1 MQYKDIGHYIKEKR
15 ISMNKTLNGFAIE
28 NEIEPAVLCRIEN
41 SKQDIKLNV
50 LKKIAHGFN
59 QTAGELLIEFESK

>member
-1 MQYKDIGHYIKEKR
+1 
-15 ISMNKTLNGFAIE
+15 MNKTLNGFAIE